1 MAKKTFEESLA
12 RLEDI
17 TRQLEEGEISLDESL
32 KIFDEGVKL
41 ARICQEKLESAQAKV
56 DLLLKKDGT
65 FTRVPF
71 EQKDSGKGDDGGE

>member
-17 TRQLEEGEISLDESL
+17 THQLEEGEISLDESL

-41 ARICQEKLESAQAKV
+41 ARICQEKLEKAQAKV

-71 EQKDSGKGDDGGE
+71 EQTDSGKGDDGDE